1 MRCSKISRESESAL
15 ISLLPTLFD
24 MLNLLSIAAQTITKG
39 GLISERFSIWLKSQE
54 KRCQITTLSTIH
66 QREDARCC
74 NFFKDLR
81 NNEKCS
87 EIKLPLSTYLFFVFL
102 KLIVQEWKS
111 ALQLVLITT
120 SDLQK
125 VSSCKQGHR
134 IKNYFFVWVE
144 IKLCI

>member
-87 EIKLPLSTYLFFVFL
+87 EIKLPLSTYLFFRLL
-102 KLIVQEWKS
+102 KIDS
-111 ALQLVLITT
+111 ARVKIGPEASVNNQPVTYRKLQVASRDT
-120 SDLQK
+120 
-125 VSSCKQGHR
+125 
-134 IKNYFFVWVE
+134 Y
-144 IKLCI
+144 